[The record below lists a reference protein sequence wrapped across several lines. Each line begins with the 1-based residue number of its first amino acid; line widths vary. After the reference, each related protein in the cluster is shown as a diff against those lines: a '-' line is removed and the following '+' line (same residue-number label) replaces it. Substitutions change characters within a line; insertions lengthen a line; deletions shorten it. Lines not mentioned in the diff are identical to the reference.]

1 MDQESGWPDLLDCRH
16 QVPAPRDV
24 DRKDLTALKTVIDAT
39 GLFPAELLDDMLTG
53 FLAGERPEE
62 RCRTIDYNGR
72 SIAIAYLAPEP
83 MTDGT
88 SNLLL
93 LAVHPEHQGIGIGQ
107 LLMRDAEASLAE
119 RGERILLVE
128 TSSLPEF
135 ERTRDF
141 YRRLGYIQEAR
152 IRDYYAA
159 GEDKIVFWKALQAQQ
174 QIHPGRD
181 SPPTA

>member
-1 MDQESGWPDLLDCRH
+1 M
-16 QVPAPRDV
+16 PAPRDV
-24 DRKDLTALKTVIDAT
+24 DREDLTALKTVIDAT
-39 GLFPAELLDDMLTG
+39 GLFPAELLDDMLSG

-62 RCRTIDYNGR
+62 RCRTIDHDGR
-72 SIAIAYLAPEP
+72 PIAIAYMAREP

-93 LAVHPEHQGIGIGQ
+93 LAVHPEHQGLGIGQ
-107 LLMRDAEASLAE
+107 RLIRDAEASLAE
-119 RGERILLVE
+119 YGERILLVE

-159 GEDKIVFWKALQAQQ
+159 GDDKIVFWKALPAQR
-174 QIHPGRD
+174 QINPGRD
-181 SPPTA
+181 WPPAA